1 MKKTAFTLALIL
13 GLAAGPAFAFQ
24 CPGMMAEIDEALQ
37 TAELSDADEA
47 RVMELRQQG
56 EEEHNAGDHA
66 ASEASLGEAM
76 EILGID

>member
-1 MKKTAFTLALIL
+1 MKNTAFTLALIL
-13 GLAAGPAFAFQ
+13 GLAAGPAFASQ
-24 CPGMMAEIDEALQ
+24 CPAMMAQIDEALQ
-37 TAELSDADEA
+37 TAELSEADEA

-56 EEEHNAGDHA
+56 EEEHEAGDHA